1 MISQSPPCVPLVPGG
16 LVAPAAAARPMAG
29 EGGLLSYEPLAANM
43 LPSATPV
50 LLPQGDA
57 GNGGAS
63 GGGGSLHRKAW
74 SDVEDSVVRR
84 LVQQHGAPARGS
96 SGQRARQQMVWGAR
110 GRHLRVRHCSM
121 TEWPFIGWGAV

>member
-57 GNGGAS
+57 GNGGGTAIIDGVS
-63 GGGGSLHRKAW
+63 ERGFT
-74 SDVEDSVVRR
+74 RR
-84 LVQQHGAPARGS
+84 LAR
-96 SGQRARQQMVWGAR
+96 RNHC
-110 GRHLRVRHCSM
+110 GRKRSN
-121 TEWPFIGWGAV
+121 FSAAAAAK